1 MRSTARLHPKKRVSY
16 FQPIIA
22 RMTPVSYVYKI
33 TFLEVPHWYWG
44 WHTERKAGEHYMGS
58 PSTHKEYWER
68 YTPIKEIVRVFEN
81 TPDGKLQA
89 QLLEKELIRPD
100 LNNPFCLN

>member
-1 MRSTARLHPKKRVSY
+1 
-16 FQPIIA
+16 
-22 RMTPVSYVYKI
+22 MTPVSYVYKI